1 MGAPGLAAFFCE
13 SSWSRQ
19 NSVNIELCYIKKRR
33 CAVLLEFLR
42 LSAHSR
48 FYTS

>member
-1 MGAPGLAAFFCE
+1 MDAPGLAAFFCE